1 MAALLLVL
9 VLVSAACCDPV
20 KVEVLVHQA
29 ANVTLNLTEEV
40 SAVMLSIIF
49 KYCLFSVLWYRSL
62 GALLVPGVLHHLPRH
77 GALPQLPHPA
87 RQADTIRDAA
97 LWILSG

>member
-1 MAALLLVL
+1 MTSSLVRMAALLLVL

-40 SAVMLSIIF
+40 STVI
-49 KYCLFSVLWYRSL
+49 
-62 GALLVPGVLHHLPRH
+62 H
-77 GALPQLPHPA
+77 
-87 RQADTIRDAA
+87 
-97 LWILSG
+97 

>member
-1 MAALLLVL
+1 MTSSLVRMAALLVVLVL

-40 SAVMLSIIF
+40 STVIN
-49 KYCLFSVLWYRSL
+49 
-62 GALLVPGVLHHLPRH
+62 
-77 GALPQLPHPA
+77 
-87 RQADTIRDAA
+87 
-97 LWILSG
+97 

>member
-1 MAALLLVL
+1 MTMTRSLVRMAALPLVVL

-40 SAVMLSIIF
+40 STVILSITA
-49 KYCLFSVLWYRSL
+49 K
-62 GALLVPGVLHHLPRH
+62 
-77 GALPQLPHPA
+77 
-87 RQADTIRDAA
+87 
-97 LWILSG
+97 